1 MTNHRLTNT
10 PNGLRTDMCTACA
23 RLRDQLYYAAYRRT
37 RKCIMCMR
45 RRCVFR
51 SYNGI
56 SSRMHCFECARVH
69 NREWYAAFVERTRCR
84 VCGERTLNGSYHAG
98 RRGDKCL
105 ECAETHDAEWFAEY
119 AAANGLR
126 E

>member
-1 MTNHRLTNT
+1 
-10 PNGLRTDMCTACA
+10 
-23 RLRDQLYYAAYRRT
+23 
-37 RKCIMCMR
+37 
-45 RRCVFR
+45 
-51 SYNGI
+51 
-56 SSRMHCFECARVH
+56 MHCFECARVH